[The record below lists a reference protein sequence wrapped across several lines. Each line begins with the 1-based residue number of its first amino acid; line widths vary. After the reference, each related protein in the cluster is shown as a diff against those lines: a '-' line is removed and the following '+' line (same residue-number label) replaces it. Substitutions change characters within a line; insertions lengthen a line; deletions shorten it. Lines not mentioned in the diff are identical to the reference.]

1 MFWRCPSYQEHH
13 PTGDVNPL
21 KTRKKIALILILLL
35 AVGAGGYGA
44 WSYIKKPDPQAQ
56 AVRPLAVARG
66 NIEEVVTAQ
75 GKLEPKEYVN
85 VGAQVSGQIQE
96 LFVDIGDN
104 VKLGDPIAIIDPEV
118 YEAQVA
124 GDEAQLKTLNAQK
137 AEQEALLEQAKRN
150 LARNQKLAKQKAISQ
165 EVADDSETTVKIS
178 EAQLQSLS
186 AQIEK
191 QQSTLEGNKA
201 NLNYTKIFAP
211 MAGTVVTLETR
222 EGETLNANQ
231 TTPTIVQVANLDT
244 MTVKAQVAEADINK
258 IKEGMPV
265 YFTTLGAQQ
274 RRWTTTV
281 RQILPTPEVI
291 NDVVLY
297 NVLADIDNK
306 DRQLM
311 SNMSTQ
317 MFFVL
322 GKADN
327 VLTIPAAALTKR
339 LPKQDNETGQAYE
352 VRVLR
357 GRSEQDVVIHI
368 GLSDRTS
375 AEVKAGLQEG
385 DQIIIPAALSAGATG
400 SQRGGMRGM
409 ARL

>member
-1 MFWRCPSYQEHH
+1 M
-13 PTGDVNPL
+13 
-21 KTRKKIALILILLL
+21 KTRKKITLTLILLL
-35 AVGAGGYGA
+35 ALGAGGYSA
-44 WSYIKKPDPQAQ
+44 WSYMKKPDAQEQAARPV
-56 AVRPLAVARG
+56 AVTRG

-137 AEQEALLEQAKRN
+137 AEQEALLTQARRN
-150 LARNQKLAKQKAISQ
+150 LDRNRKLVKQKAISQ
-165 EVADDSETTVKIS
+165 EVADDSETAVRIS
-178 EAQLQSLS
+178 EAQLQSLG

-191 QQSTLEGNKA
+191 QQSMLEGNKA

-258 IKEGMPV
+258 IREGMPV
-265 YFTTLGAQQ
+265 YFTTLGSQQ

-311 SNMSTQ
+311 SSMSTQ

-322 GKADN
+322 GEADD

-339 LPKQDNETGQAYE
+339 MPAQDNESGQAYE
-352 VRVLR
+352 VKVLR
-357 GRSEQDVVIHI
+357 GRSEESVVIHV
-368 GLSDRTS
+368 GLSDRTN
-375 AEVKAGLQEG
+375 AEVRAGLKEG
-385 DQIIIPAALSAGATG
+385 DRLLIPSALAGGAAGA
-400 SQRGGMRGM
+400 SAPPRGGMRGM
-409 ARL
+409 GRL

>member
-1 MFWRCPSYQEHH
+1 M
-13 PTGDVNPL
+13 
-21 KTRKKIALILILLL
+21 KARKKLILTSILLL
-35 AVGAGGYGA
+35 SVAAAGYGA
-44 WSYIKKPDPQAQ
+44 WLHMKKPDAQAQ
-56 AVRPLAVARG
+56 IVRPIKVTRG

-150 LARNQKLAKQKAISQ
+150 LERNQKLVKQKAISQ
-165 EVADDSETTVKIS
+165 EVAEDSETTVKIS
-178 EAQLQSLS
+178 ETQLQSLG

-265 YFTTLGAQQ
+265 YFTTLGSQQ

-281 RQILPTPEVI
+281 RQVLPTPEVI

-327 VLTIPAAALTKR
+327 VMTIPAAALTKR
-339 LPKQDNETGQAYE
+339 MPKQDNENAQAYE
-352 VRVLR
+352 VKVLR
-357 GRSEQDVVIHI
+357 GRSEQDVIIHV
-368 GLSDRTS
+368 GLSDRTN
-375 AEVKAGLQEG
+375 AEVKAGLSEG
-385 DQIIIPAALSAGATG
+385 DQIIIPAALSAGGA
-400 SQRGGMRGM
+400 SNQQRGGMRGM
-409 ARL
+409 HRL

>member
-1 MFWRCPSYQEHH
+1 M
-13 PTGDVNPL
+13 
-21 KTRKKIALILILLL
+21 KARKKIILTLILLL
-35 AVGAGGYGA
+35 TLGAGGYSV
-44 WSYIKKPDPQAQ
+44 WFYMKKPDPQAQ
-56 AVRPLAVARG
+56 TARPVTVTRG

-118 YEAQVA
+118 YQAQVA

-137 AEQEALLEQAKRN
+137 AEQEALLEQARRN

-211 MAGTVVTLETR
+211 IAGTVVTLETR

-265 YFTTLGAQQ
+265 YFTTLGSQQ

-281 RQILPTPEVI
+281 RQVLPTPEVI

-322 GKADN
+322 GKADD
-327 VLTIPAAALTKR
+327 VLMIPAAALTKR
-339 LPKQDNETGQAYE
+339 LPKQDNENGQAYE
-352 VRVLR
+352 VTVLR
-357 GRSEQDVVIHI
+357 RHTEQQVVIHV
-368 GLSDRTS
+368 GLSDRTH
-375 AEVKAGLQEG
+375 AEVKAGLQAD
-385 DQIIIPAALSAGATG
+385 DQIVIPAVLSAGTASTG

>member
-1 MFWRCPSYQEHH
+1 M
-13 PTGDVNPL
+13 
-21 KTRKKIALILILLL
+21 KTRKKITLTLILLL
-35 AVGAGGYGA
+35 ALGAGGYSA
-44 WSYIKKPDPQAQ
+44 WSYMKKPDAQEQAARPV
-56 AVRPLAVARG
+56 AVTRG

-137 AEQEALLEQAKRN
+137 AEQEALLTQARRN
-150 LARNQKLAKQKAISQ
+150 LDRNRKLAQQKAISQ
-165 EVADDSETTVKIS
+165 EVADDSETAVKIS
-178 EAQLQSLS
+178 EAQLQSLG

-191 QQSTLEGNKA
+191 QQSMLEGNKA

-258 IKEGMPV
+258 IREGMPV
-265 YFTTLGAQQ
+265 YFTTLGSQQ

-311 SNMSTQ
+311 SSMSTQ

-322 GKADN
+322 GEADD

-339 LPKQDNETGQAYE
+339 MPAQDNESGQAYE
-352 VRVLR
+352 VKVLR
-357 GRSEQDVVIHI
+357 GRSEESVVIHV
-368 GLSDRTS
+368 GLSDRTN
-375 AEVKAGLQEG
+375 AEVRAGLKEG
-385 DQIIIPAALSAGATG
+385 DRILIPSALAGGATG
-400 SQRGGMRGM
+400 ASAPQRGGMRGM
-409 ARL
+409 GRL

>member
-1 MFWRCPSYQEHH
+1 M
-13 PTGDVNPL
+13 
-21 KTRKKIALILILLL
+21 KTRKKIALIVILLL
-35 AVGAGGYGA
+35 AVGAGGYGV
-44 WSYIKKPDPQAQ
+44 WSYMKKPDPQAQ
-56 AVRPLAVARG
+56 TVRPIAVTRG

-137 AEQEALLEQAKRN
+137 AEQEALLEQARRN
-150 LARNQKLAKQKAISQ
+150 LERNQKLVKQKAISQ

-265 YFTTLGAQQ
+265 YFTTLGSQQ

-281 RQILPTPEVI
+281 RQVLPTPEVI

-322 GKADN
+322 GKADD
-327 VLTIPAAALTKR
+327 VLTIPASALTKR
-339 LPKQDNETGQAYE
+339 LPKQDNDSGQAYE
-352 VRVLR
+352 VKVLR
-357 GRSEQDVVIHI
+357 GRAEQDVVIHV
-368 GLSDRTS
+368 GLSDRTN
-375 AEVKAGLQEG
+375 AEVKAGLKEG
-385 DQIIIPAALSAGATG
+385 DQIVIPAALSAGNATG
-400 SQRGGMRGM
+400 GQQRGGMRGM